1 MESLEFESYEV
12 SVGLLLDRLGAGE
25 VLAGQSRVLVKPNL
39 INSSPPPITTPVAC
53 CEAIVAYVREHSDA
67 EIVVGDGCGDP
78 GMTTDEVF
86 DRLGYRAMAERQG
99 IGLVDLNEAE
109 LVRLENPDCPV
120 FPEMYLPEIAMSSYL
135 VSVPVLK
142 AHSLADLTGSLKN
155 MRFFRVSCG

>member
-12 SVGLLLDRLGAGE
+12 SVELLLDRFGAGE
-25 VLAGQSRVLVKPNL
+25 VLAGQPRV
-39 INSSPPPITTPVAC
+39 
-53 CEAIVAYVREHSDA
+53 
-67 EIVVGDGCGDP
+67 
-78 GMTTDEVF
+78 
-86 DRLGYRAMAERQG
+86 
-99 IGLVDLNEAE
+99 

-135 VSVPVLK
+135 ASVPVLK